1 MSIGSRTLNHLR
13 SVWAEGFTA
22 RWPVWNVFGRLLI
35 IIALQAGLPAGATVV
50 AAGTPLGRAV
60 SAASAA
66 HPGTS
71 GVLLLDTGSA
81 ALDER
86 DALIDAAVHTIDAQY
101 YIWNADASGR
111 YLAARLLAAA
121 ERGVQVRILLDD
133 INVAGRDVGLSA
145 LAAHPRVEVRVYN
158 PTAAR
163 SGVRRLF
170 GFVSEFSRLN
180 RRMHNK
186 SFTVDRAVTIVGGR
200 NIGNEYFDLDPEKN
214 FRDRDILAAGP
225 VVAEVAAGFEAF
237 WTSRWTQLAITLAG
251 NASFSPK
258 QLEAANGRLDSAADE
273 LRALGHPLPAVR
285 PDPGS
290 YTTGLLARL
299 LWMPVQLVFDLPPD
313 PDGMADS
320 SRPQAVA
327 MALRAL
333 ATSARREILIES
345 AYLILDEQTF
355 AETRSLTSRGV
366 RIRALT
372 NSLASNDLVTNHSGY
387 ARRRRGMLD
396 SGMEVFELRPDAGA
410 CQRLIAT
417 GGGCTDTREFA
428 LHSKSLVVDR
438 RTVYVGSFNINL
450 RSTYLNSET
459 ALIIDSPVLAER
471 IAGSIEELM
480 APDSS
485 WQVLRRASGGLEWR
499 TETADGPVVV
509 TQEPMSGFWRRFQS
523 RFYRMFPLEKY
534 L

>member
-1 MSIGSRTLNHLR
+1 MLVLQIGLSA
-13 SVWAEGFTA
+13 S
-22 RWPVWNVFGRLLI
+22 
-35 IIALQAGLPAGATVV
+35 ALADES
-50 AAGTPLGRAV
+50 PLGRAV
-60 SAASAA
+60 KAASAG

-71 GVLLLDTGSA
+71 GVLLVDTGSS

-86 DALIDAAVHTIDAQY
+86 DALIEAAAHTIDAQY
-101 YIWNADASGR
+101 YIWNSDASGR

-121 ERGVQVRILLDD
+121 ERGVRVRILLDD
-133 INVAGRDVGLSA
+133 INIAGRDAALVA
-145 LAAHPRVEVRVYN
+145 LAAHPRVEIRVYN

-163 SGVRRLF
+163 SGVARLF
-170 GFVSEFSRLN
+170 GFVREFSRLN

-200 NIGNEYFDLDPEKN
+200 NIGNEYFDLDPVSN

-237 WTSRWTQLAITLAG
+237 WTSRWTQLASTLAID
-251 NASFSPK
+251 APLSPE
-258 QLEAANGRLDSAADE
+258 QLKAALGRLDGAADE
-273 LRALGHPLPAVR
+273 LRALGHELPAVR
-285 PDPGS
+285 ADPGT
-290 YTTGLLARL
+290 YATGLPDRL
-299 LWMPVQLVFDLPPD
+299 LWVPVRLVFDLPPD
-313 PDGMADS
+313 QDGMADS
-320 SRPQAVA
+320 SQPQAVA

-333 ATSARREILIES
+333 ATSAQREILIES

-355 AETRSLTSRGV
+355 AEAGMLTARGV

-387 ARRRRGMLD
+387 ARHRREMLD
-396 SGMEVFELRPDAGA
+396 SGMEVFELRPDARA
-410 CQRLIAT
+410 CQRLVVTA
-417 GGGCTDTREFA
+417 GGCADEREFA

-471 IAGSIEELM
+471 IAQSIEELM

-485 WQVLRRASGGLEWR
+485 WQVLPRSSGGIEWH

-509 TQEPMSGFWRRFQS
+509 TREPMTGFWTRFKSGFFRL
-523 RFYRMFPLEKY
+523 FPLEKY